1 MKQQVASLADQIYG
15 RLRGAIIRGQLHPG
29 KRLVELEIA
38 AQFGTSQGPVREALQ
53 RLERDG
59 LVERRVRSATFV
71 TDISVDE
78 MHSLFSVRAMIE
90 GFAVRYAASKIT
102 SEQCDELQAL
112 IENMRRA
119 GHDEDMAVLVEHDM
133 MFHRCICEWSGN
145 TTLLRAWTPLYSQI
159 QRFVTQTHQRYFPH
173 LEEIAEMHQPIVDTL
188 LSGNADEAAD
198 LLQKHIMLIWSRI
211 ELQQL
216 LTKG

>member
-15 RLRGAIIRGQLHPG
+15 RLREAIIRGELYPG

-71 TDISVDE
+71 TDISADE

-90 GFAVRYAASKIT
+90 GFTIRYAASKIK

-119 GHDEDMAVLVEHDM
+119 ARNGDMAALVEHDM
-133 MFHRCICEWSGN
+133 TFHRCICEWSGN

-188 LSGNADEAAD
+188 LGGNGDDAAD
-198 LLQKHIMLIWSRI
+198 LIQKHIMLIWSRI
-211 ELQQL
+211 ELQQFP
-216 LTKG
+216 TKG